1 MVLKPWQHHAK
12 VVISL
17 TNWIKAMAT
26 SRFLLIS
33 FAFLT
38 LSSTSFA
45 ETVELRPNDPVYV
58 KMGEK
63 IYLEQCA
70 SCHGVN
76 LEGQMGWQD
85 TMVDGM
91 RLAPP
96 HDKSGHTWHHPD
108 EMLFNL
114 TKYGFKAMIND
125 DYKVSMPVYDGI
137 LSDEEIIA
145 SLSYIK
151 STWPDEVIEIH
162 DKINDNYKSK
172 TD

>member
-1 MVLKPWQHHAK
+1 MS
-12 VVISL
+12 I
-17 TNWIKAMAT
+17 
-26 SRFLLIS
+26 SRFLIIS
-33 FAFLT
+33 VALST
-38 LSSTSFA
+38 VSSTSFVGA
-45 ETVELRPNDPVYV
+45 IELRPNDPVYV

-63 IYLEQCA
+63 VYLEQCA

-76 LEGQMGWQD
+76 LEGQNGWQD
-85 TMVDGM
+85 TMVNGM
-91 RLAPP
+91 SLAPP

-125 DYKVSMPVYDGI
+125 NYKVSMPVYDGI

-145 SLSYIK
+145 SLSYTK
-151 STWPDEVIEIH
+151 STWPEEVAEIH
-162 DKINDNYKSK
+162 NKINDNYKSK

>member
-1 MVLKPWQHHAK
+1 
-12 VVISL
+12 
-17 TNWIKAMAT
+17 MAT

-76 LEGQMGWQD
+76 LEGQMGWQLQRRCEQLLSEYYAPEETD
-85 TMVDGM
+85 
-91 RLAPP
+91 LAVPADIVRICDNNANIRPQYLLYIPP
-96 HDKSGHTWHHPD
+96 
-108 EMLFNL
+108 
-114 TKYGFKAMIND
+114 
-125 DYKVSMPVYDGI
+125 
-137 LSDEEIIA
+137 A
-145 SLSYIK
+145 SA
-151 STWPDEVIEIH
+151 
-162 DKINDNYKSK
+162 
-172 TD
+172 

>member
-1 MVLKPWQHHAK
+1 
-12 VVISL
+12 
-17 TNWIKAMAT
+17 MAT

-33 FAFLT
+33 VALLT

-45 ETVELRPNDPVYV
+45 EAIELRPNDPVYV

-63 IYLEQCA
+63 VYLEQCA

-96 HDKSGHTWHHPD
+96 TTSLAILGTTLMKCSSTSP
-108 EMLFNL
+108 
-114 TKYGFKAMIND
+114 
-125 DYKVSMPVYDGI
+125 SMA
-137 LSDEEIIA
+137 LRQ
-145 SLSYIK
+145 
-151 STWPDEVIEIH
+151 
-162 DKINDNYKSK
+162 
-172 TD
+172 

>member
-1 MVLKPWQHHAK
+1 V
-12 VVISL
+12 
-17 TNWIKAMAT
+17 
-26 SRFLLIS
+26 
-33 FAFLT
+33 
-38 LSSTSFA
+38 
-45 ETVELRPNDPVYV
+45 
-58 KMGEK
+58 
-63 IYLEQCA
+63 
-70 SCHGVN
+70 
-76 LEGQMGWQD
+76 GWQD

-125 DYKVSMPVYDGI
+125 DYKVSMPVYDGV

-162 DKINDNYKSK
+162 DKINDNYRLK

>member
-1 MVLKPWQHHAK
+1 MVLKLWQHHAK

-17 TNWIKAMAT
+17 TNWIRAIMV
-26 SRFLLIS
+26 SRFLLIFVALS
-33 FAFLT
+33 T
-38 LSSTSFA
+38 VSSTGFA
-45 ETVELRPNDPVYV
+45 GVVELRPNDPVYV

-63 IYLEQCA
+63 VYLEQCA

-76 LEGQMGWQD
+76 LEGQVGWQD

-114 TKYGFKAMIND
+114 TKYGFKAMIDD
-125 DYKVSMPVYDGI
+125 DYKVSMPVYDDI

>member
-1 MVLKPWQHHAK
+1 M
-12 VVISL
+12 
-17 TNWIKAMAT
+17 
-26 SRFLLIS
+26 
-33 FAFLT
+33 T
-38 LSSTSFA
+38 LSISKWSR
-45 ETVELRPNDPVYV
+45 V
-58 KMGEK
+58 
-63 IYLEQCA
+63 YLEQFN

-76 LEGQMGWQD
+76 LEGQVGWRD
-85 TMVDGM
+85 NIVDGM

-151 STWPDEVIEIH
+151 SAWPDEVIEIH
-162 DKINDNYKSK
+162 DKINDSYRLK

>member
-1 MVLKPWQHHAK
+1 M
-12 VVISL
+12 
-17 TNWIKAMAT
+17 
-26 SRFLLIS
+26 
-33 FAFLT
+33 
-38 LSSTSFA
+38 
-45 ETVELRPNDPVYV
+45 RPNDAVYV

-63 IYLEQCA
+63 VYLEQCA

-76 LEGQMGWQD
+76 LEGQVGWQD

-96 HDKSGHTWHHPD
+96 HDRSGHTWHHPD

-114 TKYGFKAMIND
+114 TKYGFKTMIND

-145 SLSYIK
+145 LCL
-151 STWPDEVIEIH
+151 T
-162 DKINDNYKSK
+162 
-172 TD
+172 

>member
-1 MVLKPWQHHAK
+1 MALKPWQHHAK

-17 TNWIKAMAT
+17 TNWIRAMT
-26 SRFLLIS
+26 NSRFLLIS
-33 FAFLT
+33 VALLT
-38 LSSTSFA
+38 VSSTSFA
-45 ETVELRPNDPVYV
+45 EAVELRPNDPVYV

-63 IYLEQCA
+63 VYLEQCA

-76 LEGQMGWQD
+76 LEGQVAWQD

-114 TKYGFKAMIND
+114 TKYGFRAMINND
-125 DYKVSMPVYDGI
+125 NKVSMPVYDGI

-151 STWPDEVIEIH
+151 FTWPEEVTEIH
-162 DKINDNYKSK
+162 NTVNDNYKSK
-172 TD
+172 VN

>member
-1 MVLKPWQHHAK
+1 MS
-12 VVISL
+12 I
-17 TNWIKAMAT
+17 

-33 FAFLT
+33 VALLT
-38 LSSTSFA
+38 VSSTSFSGVIA
-45 ETVELRPNDPVYV
+45 LRPNDPVYV

-63 IYLEQCA
+63 VYLEHCA

-76 LEGQMGWQD
+76 LEGQVGWQD

-125 DYKVSMPVYDGI
+125 DYKVSMPV
-137 LSDEEIIA
+137 
-145 SLSYIK
+145 
-151 STWPDEVIEIH
+151 
-162 DKINDNYKSK
+162 
-172 TD
+172 

>member
-1 MVLKPWQHHAK
+1 M
-12 VVISL
+12 
-17 TNWIKAMAT
+17 TT

-33 FAFLT
+33 VAL
-38 LSSTSFA
+38 LAVSSTNFA
-45 ETVELRPNDPVYV
+45 EAIELRPNDPFYV

-63 IYLEQCA
+63 VYLKQCA

-76 LEGQMGWQD
+76 LKGQVGWQD

-125 DYKVSMPVYDGI
+125 D
-137 LSDEEIIA
+137 
-145 SLSYIK
+145 
-151 STWPDEVIEIH
+151 
-162 DKINDNYKSK
+162 
-172 TD
+172 

>member
-1 MVLKPWQHHAK
+1 MT
-12 VVISL
+12 I
-17 TNWIKAMAT
+17 
-26 SRFLLIS
+26 SRFLMIS
-33 FAFLT
+33 VALST
-38 LSSTSFA
+38 VSSTSFA
-45 ETVELRPNDPVYV
+45 GIIELRPNDPVYV

-63 IYLEQCA
+63 VYLEQCA

-76 LEGQMGWQD
+76 LEEQVGWQD

-108 EMLFNL
+108 EILFNL
-114 TKYGFKAMIND
+114 TKYGFQAMISD

-137 LSDEEIIA
+137 LSDKEIIA

-151 STWPDEVIEIH
+151 STWPEEVTEIH
-162 DKINDNYKSK
+162 NKINDNYKSK

>member
-1 MVLKPWQHHAK
+1 M
-12 VVISL
+12 
-17 TNWIKAMAT
+17 TT
-26 SRFLLIS
+26 SRFLLIYV
-33 FAFLT
+33 T
-38 LSSTSFA
+38 LLAVSSTNFA
-45 ETVELRPNDPVYV
+45 EAIELRPDDPVFV
-58 KMGEK
+58 KMGK
-63 IYLEQCA
+63 KVYLVQCA
-70 SCHGVN
+70 SCHGVT
-76 LEGQMGWQD
+76 LEGQVGWQD

-151 STWPDEVIEIH
+151 STWPKEVVEIH
-162 DKINDNYKSK
+162 NKINDNYKSK
-172 TD
+172 TE

>member
-1 MVLKPWQHHAK
+1 M
-12 VVISL
+12 
-17 TNWIKAMAT
+17 TT

-85 TMVDGM
+85 TMVV
-91 RLAPP
+91 
-96 HDKSGHTWHHPD
+96 
-108 EMLFNL
+108 E
-114 TKYGFKAMIND
+114 
-125 DYKVSMPVYDGI
+125 
-137 LSDEEIIA
+137 
-145 SLSYIK
+145 
-151 STWPDEVIEIH
+151 
-162 DKINDNYKSK
+162 
-172 TD
+172 

>member
-1 MVLKPWQHHAK
+1 
-12 VVISL
+12 
-17 TNWIKAMAT
+17 MAT

-33 FAFLT
+33 VALLT
-38 LSSTSFA
+38 VSLTGFA
-45 ETVELRPNDPVYV
+45 EAIELRPNDPVYV
-58 KMGEK
+58 TMGEK
-63 IYLEQCA
+63 VYIEQCA

-76 LEGQMGWQD
+76 LEGQVGWQD

-125 DYKVSMPVYDGI
+125 DYKVNMPFYSVVAPI
-137 LSDEEIIA
+137 SLALIVIFFVTSSDSG
-145 SLSYIK
+145 SL
-151 STWPDEVIEIH
+151 VIDTITAGGKM
-162 DKINDNYKSK
+162 DAQ
-172 TD
+172 

>member
-1 MVLKPWQHHAK
+1 MVLKPWQHHVK

-17 TNWIKAMAT
+17 TNWIRTMT
-26 SRFLLIS
+26 TFRFLMIS
-33 FAFLT
+33 VALST
-38 LSSTSFA
+38 ISSTSFA
-45 ETVELRPNDPVYV
+45 DGIELRPNDPVYV

-63 IYLEQCA
+63 VYLEQCA

-76 LEGQMGWQD
+76 LEGQVGWQD

-96 HDKSGHTWHHPD
+96 HDKSVHTWHHPD

-125 DYKVSMPVYDGI
+125 DYKVNMPVYDSV
-137 LSDEEIIA
+137 LSDEVV
-145 SLSYIK
+145 S
-151 STWPDEVIEIH
+151 STFLP
-162 DKINDNYKSK
+162 
-172 TD
+172 

>member
-1 MVLKPWQHHAK
+1 MVLKPWQHHVK
-12 VVISL
+12 VVINL
-17 TNWIKAMAT
+17 TNLIRTMTT
-26 SRFLLIS
+26 SRFLLVS
-33 FAFLT
+33 VALLT

-45 ETVELRPNDPVYV
+45 EAIELRPNDPVYV

-63 IYLEQCA
+63 VYLEQCA

-76 LEGQMGWQD
+76 LEGQVGWQD

-137 LSDEEIIA
+137 LSDEEITA
-145 SLSYIK
+145 TLSYIK
-151 STWPDEVIEIH
+151 SKWPDEVIEIH
-162 DKINDNYKSK
+162 DKINNNYKSR

>member
-1 MVLKPWQHHAK
+1 MALKPWQHHAK
-12 VVISL
+12 VVISR
-17 TNWIKAMAT
+17 TNWIRTMST
-26 SRFLLIS
+26 SHILIVWLALS
-33 FAFLT
+33 T
-38 LSSTSFA
+38 LSLTSFA
-45 ETVELRPNDPVYV
+45 GAIELRPDDPVYV

-63 IYLEQCA
+63 LYLEQCA

-108 EMLFNL
+108 EVLFNL

-125 DYKVSMPVYDGI
+125 DYKVSMPVYDGV
-137 LSDEEIIA
+137 LSDKEIIA

-151 STWPDEVIEIH
+151 STWPEEVAEIH
-162 DKINDNYKSK
+162 NKINDNYKSK
-172 TD
+172 TN